1 MGLNIDIEDFCL
13 LSFYRLQ
20 AKIDELFIMKDLLR
34 NNDEY
39 YDKKLKNINHRI
51 SIFQIQQEKLVTVNY
66 N

>member
-13 LSFYRLQ
+13 LSLYRLQ